1 MAEFPVDAEVPI
13 AVVAPDSELGA
24 FVDGDV
30 PTVFAEPCPKVVKRF
45 CKNEVTSCVI

>member
-13 AVVAPDSELGA
+13 ALVAPDAVLST
-24 FVDGDV
+24 FVGGV
-30 PTVFAEPCPKVVKRF
+30 PTEFAVPCSNVVKRF

>member
-30 PTVFAEPCPKVVKRF
+30 PT
-45 CKNEVTSCVI
+45 